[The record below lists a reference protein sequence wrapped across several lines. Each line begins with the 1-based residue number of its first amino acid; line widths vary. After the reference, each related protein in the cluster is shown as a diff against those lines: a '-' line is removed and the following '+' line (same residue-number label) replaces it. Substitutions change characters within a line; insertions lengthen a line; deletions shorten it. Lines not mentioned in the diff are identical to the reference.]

1 MMSETIGQQLKQA
14 REARNLTFKKVGQ
27 STHIQARFIEAME
40 ADDFDS
46 LPSPVQARA
55 FLRLYAEFLGL
66 SLDDLITHQR
76 AGAGDPPASLH
87 ETFLVPDRGQKP
99 EEAPQPTEAEPV
111 NTPQKEKLP
120 LFQARTK
127 QLFLRLRQI
136 LPQPKKTSVP
146 FEPIILKTPSEPE
159 VLPNPRVEP
168 DGEAI
173 EEPISEEAEELLP
186 PIKVASGLQSQVIFT
201 NIGKTLHDHRQALS
215 LTLDEIE
222 DHTHVRKHYLLAL
235 EAGDFDHLPSS
246 VQARGMLNNYAR
258 FLDMDVDAILL
269 RFAEGLQAQ
278 RLERQPKP
286 VDTSRSKDENKTSKA
301 IQPTGLRRYFSMDV
315 FVGVGLVILL
325 LVFAIWG
332 TTRVISLR
340 SASTPQPTAQ
350 PISDILAFTPQ
361 GATATPAPTN
371 ESGAGAII
379 PEVSSTAIATLPD
392 TGQGPVQIVI
402 VALEQAF
409 IRVTVDGKKV
419 FDGRITPGGAYPFD
433 GNTQIEILTGN
444 GAAISILF
452 NQSNLGPMGSIG
464 EVVDRIYTTNA
475 ILNPTATITPTSTV
489 TPTPTVTPRP
499 SITPRPGSTP
509 QIPTVT
515 KVQG

>member
-1 MMSETIGQQLKQA
+1 MSETIGQQLKKT
-14 REARNLTFKKVGQ
+14 REARNLTVKKVTQ
-27 STHIQARFIEAME
+27 STHIQARFLEAIE

-66 SLDDLITHQR
+66 SLDDLIARQR
-76 AGAGDPPASLH
+76 TEAGAPPASLH
-87 ETFLVPDRGQKP
+87 DTVLEPDESSKPDKTPNPAETVPVKKP
-99 EEAPQPTEAEPV
+99 LKDKLLLLQAKSKDLILHIRKSIRK
-111 NTPQKEKLP
+111 PQK
-120 LFQARTK
+120 
-127 QLFLRLRQI
+127 
-136 LPQPKKTSVP
+136 TSIP
-146 FEPIILKTPSEPE
+146 SEPIIIKTPSEPE
-159 VLPNPRVEP
+159 DIPNTQVKPERGVV
-168 DGEAI
+168 
-173 EEPISEEAEELLP
+173 EEPISEAVEELLP
-186 PIKVASGLQSQVIFT
+186 TIKSASGFKSQVIFT
-201 NIGKTLHDHRQALS
+201 SIGKTLLDHRQALS

-235 EAGDFDHLPSS
+235 EAGDFDNLPSS

-278 RLERQPKP
+278 RLERQPNPADKNQKSDRKSP
-286 VDTSRSKDENKTSKA
+286 SKA
-301 IQPTGLRRYFSMDV
+301 IPPHGLRRYFTMDV
-315 FVGVGLVILL
+315 FVGVGLILLL

-332 TTRVISLR
+332 TTRVVGLR

-361 GATATPAPTN
+361 GGTTSPAPTN
-371 ESGAGAII
+371 ESGTGVIL
-379 PEVSSTAIATLPD
+379 PEASSTAIVTLPA

-409 IRVTVDGKKV
+409 VRVTVDGKKV
-419 FDGRITPGGAYPFD
+419 FEGRVNRGGAYPFD
-433 GNTQIEILTGN
+433 GNNQIEVLTGN
-444 GAAISILF
+444 GAALSILF

-475 ILNPTATITPTSTV
+475 ILNPTPTITPTPTL

-499 SITPRPGSTP
+499 TATPRPGSTP
-509 QIPTVT
+509 QLPTATQVP
-515 KVQG
+515 G